1 MMEKP
6 PIQGVKGVNLTK
18 GKIML
23 ERKVMRRKYDGQ
35 TAAVGDRVFRRN
47 GMEGKVVYV
56 SEGQF
61 VIESE
66 GRLLVY
72 RKDLRGML
80 WGAADYITVNG
91 FLVPAPVEKFTEGVV
106 YIAAP
111 GHTEFHYGY
120 GIGHTIPR
128 EVKLLFARGVAHRS
142 AANAIAH
149 AKAMVGI
156 DPYPRDT
163 LDDALDERPTP
174 PAGEGLPRAGS
185 DAAPPTPPGA
195 SSL

>member
-23 ERKVMRRKYDGQ
+23 ERKMMRREYNGQ

-72 RKDLRGML
+72 RKDLRDRL
-80 WGAADYITVNG
+80 WGVADCIQVNG
-91 FLVPAPVEKFTEGVV
+91 FLVPAPVEKLTEGVV
-106 YIAAP
+106 YIADP
-111 GHTEFHYGY
+111 GYVEFHYSY
-120 GIGHTIPR
+120 LISHSISLKT
-128 EVKLLFARGVAHRS
+128 KLLFGRGLTHRS
-142 AANAIAH
+142 EANAIAH
-149 AKAMVGI
+149 AKAMLGI
-156 DPYPRDT
+156 DPHARDT
-163 LDDALDERPTP
+163 LDDAWDERPVP
-174 PAGEGLPRAGS
+174 PAGEGLPRPES
-185 DAAPPTPPGA
+185 DAANPTPPGA

>member
-23 ERKVMRRKYDGQ
+23 ERKMMRREYNGQ
-35 TAAVGDRVFRRN
+35 TAVVGDRVFRRN

-72 RKDLRGML
+72 RKDLRDRL
-80 WGAADYITVNG
+80 WGAADYIQVNG
-91 FLVPAPVEKFTEGVV
+91 FLIPAPAEQFAEGVV
-106 YIAAP
+106 YIADP
-111 GHTEFHYGY
+111 GHVEFHHSYL
-120 GIGHTIPR
+120 IGHSIPLKT
-128 EVKLLFARGVAHRS
+128 KLLFGRGLAHRS
-142 AANAIAH
+142 AVNAIAH

-156 DPYPRDT
+156 DPYARES
-163 LDDALDERPTP
+163 LDDVWDERPTP
-174 PAGEGLPRAGS
+174 PAGEVLPRAGW
-185 DAAPPTPPGA
+185 
-195 SSL
+195 

>member
-1 MMEKP
+1 MTGKP

-23 ERKVMRRKYDGQ
+23 ERKMMRREYNGQ

-47 GMEGKVVYV
+47 GLEGKVVHV

-72 RKDLRGML
+72 RKDLRDRL
-80 WGAADYITVNG
+80 WGVADYIQVNG
-91 FLVPAPVEKFTEGVV
+91 FLVPAPAEEFTEGVAHV
-106 YIAAP
+106 ADP
-111 GHTEFHYGY
+111 GLVEFTYDCELGSILTL
-120 GIGHTIPR
+120 GA
-128 EVKLLFARGVAHRS
+128 KWLFARGLVHRS

-156 DPYPRDT
+156 DPYAGES
-163 LDDALDERPTP
+163 LDDALDEWPAP
-174 PAGEGLPRAGS
+174 PAEEDLPETGG
-185 DAAPPTPPGA
+185 DAVPPTPPEG